1 MKDLYAVAGI
11 SKQALWKHKKRQEIV
26 DNTTRQI
33 VEKIKDIRKRHK
45 RMGCRHMYFACN
57 ETLPIGRD
65 AFEQIGL
72 ANGFRIKRKR
82 NVMKTTWSQRIE
94 IYPNLVEGLTINGI
108 NQVWQSDMFYNKIE
122 GKNYYGVTIIDAYSR
137 KLLALHMSKSLSAV
151 QLKAAMK
158 KALKARSGQDV
169 TGCVFHSDRGSQ
181 YISTSH
187 KKLLND
193 QGIKISMCRLPQ
205 ENAYVERV
213 QGTMKYDYIE
223 PFELSEKNLR
233 YMMPKIIRY
242 YNEERPHSSLNMMT
256 PDNYEHLLD
265 KLPENL
271 RPEMTI
277 YKWDHEIFTKSPVI
291 NKKKK
296 ETKKKKSTQKLILE
310 NQFTKVN
317 LF

>member
-1 MKDLYAVAGI
+1 MKDLYVVSGI
-11 SKQALWKHKKRQEIV
+11 TKQALWKHKKRQEIV

-33 VEKIKDIRKRHK
+33 VEKITDIRKRHK

-82 NVMKTTWSQRIE
+82 NAMKTTWSQRIE
-94 IYPNLVEGLTINGI
+94 IYPNLVEGITINGI
-108 NQVWQSDMFYNKIE
+108 NQVWQSDMFYIKIE
-122 GKNYYGVTIIDAYSR
+122 GQNYYGVTIMDVYSR
-137 KLLALHMSKSLSAV
+137 KLLALHISKSLSAV

-158 KALKARSGQDV
+158 KALKARSGQKIR
-169 TGCVFHSDRGSQ
+169 GCVFHSDRGSQ
-181 YISTSH
+181 YISSSH

-193 QGIKISMCRLPQ
+193 QGIKISMCLLPQ

-213 QGTMKYDYIE
+213 QGTIKYDYLE
-223 PFELSEKNLR
+223 PFELSKKNLR
-233 YMMPKIIRY
+233 YMTPKIMRY
-242 YNEERPHSSLNMMT
+242 YNQERPHSNLNMIT
-256 PDNYEHLLD
+256 PDNFEHLLA
-265 KLPENL
+265 KLSENL

-277 YKWDHEIFTKSPVI
+277 YKWDHEISTKTTVI

-296 ETKKKKSTQKLILE
+296 EAKKKKSTQKLILE

>member
-11 SKQALWKHKKRQEIV
+11 TKQALWKHKKRQEIV
-26 DNTTRQI
+26 DSTTRQI

-57 ETLPIGRD
+57 ETLPVGRD

-72 ANGFRIKRKR
+72 ANGFRVKRKR
-82 NVMKTTWSQRIE
+82 NAMKTTWSQRVE

-108 NQVWQSDMFYNKIE
+108 NQVWQSDMFYIKIE
-122 GKNYYGVTIIDAYSR
+122 GQNCYGVTIMDVYSR
-137 KLLALHMSKSLSAV
+137 KLLALHISKSLSAV

-158 KALKARSGQDV
+158 KALKARSGQEIR
-169 TGCVFHSDRGSQ
+169 GCIFHSDRGSQ
-181 YISTSH
+181 YISSSH

-193 QGIKISMCRLPQ
+193 QGIKSSMCLVPQ

-213 QGTMKYDYIE
+213 QGTMKYDYLE
-223 PFELSEKNLR
+223 PFELREKNLR

-242 YNEERPHSSLNMMT
+242 YNQERPHSSLNMMT
-256 PDNYEHLLD
+256 PDNFEHLLAL
-265 KLPENL
+265 LPENL

-277 YKWDHEIFTKSPVI
+277 YKWDHEISTKTTVI
-291 NKKKK
+291 DKKKK
-296 ETKKKKSTQKLILE
+296 EAKKKKSTQILILE
-310 NQFTKVN
+310 NQLTKVN

>member
-1 MKDLYAVAGI
+1 MKDLYTVAGI
-11 SKQALWKHKKRQEIV
+11 TKQALWKHKKRQEIV
-26 DNTTRQI
+26 YNTTRGI

-57 ETLPIGRD
+57 EPLPVGRD

-72 ANGFRIKRKR
+72 ANGFRVKRKR
-82 NVMKTTWSQRIE
+82 NVMKTTWSQRVD
-94 IYPNLVEGLTINGI
+94 IYPNLVEGITINGI
-108 NQVWQSDMFYNKIE
+108 NQVWQSDMFYIKIE
-122 GKNYYGVTIIDAYSR
+122 GKNYYGATIIDVYSR
-137 KLLALHMSKSLSAV
+137 KLLALHISKSLSAV

-169 TGCVFHSDRGSQ
+169 RGCIFHSDRGSQ
-181 YISTSH
+181 YISDIH

-193 QGIKISMCRLPQ
+193 QGIKISMCLLPQ
-205 ENAYVERV
+205 ENAYAERV
-213 QGTMKYDYIE
+213 QETMKYDYIE
-223 PFELSEKNLR
+223 PFELCEKNLR

-242 YNEERPHSSLNMMT
+242 YNQERPHSSLNMMT
-256 PDNYEHLLD
+256 PNIFEYHLAN
-265 KLPENL
+265 LPENL

-277 YKWDHEIFTKSPVI
+277 YQWDHGISTKSDVI

-296 ETKKKKSTQKLILE
+296 EAKKKKSTQIITFK
-310 NQFTKVN
+310 NQFKKVN

>member
-11 SKQALWKHKKRQEIV
+11 TKQALWKHKKRQEIV
-26 DNTTRQI
+26 DSTTRQI

-57 ETLPIGRD
+57 ETLPVGRD

-72 ANGFRIKRKR
+72 ANGFRVKRKR
-82 NVMKTTWSQRIE
+82 NAMKTTWSQRVE

-108 NQVWQSDMFYNKIE
+108 NQVWQSDMFYIKIE
-122 GKNYYGVTIIDAYSR
+122 GQNCYGVTIMDVYSR
-137 KLLALHMSKSLSAV
+137 KLLALHISKSLSAV

-158 KALKARSGQDV
+158 KALKARSGQEIR
-169 TGCVFHSDRGSQ
+169 GCIFHSDRGSQ
-181 YISTSH
+181 YISSSH

-193 QGIKISMCRLPQ
+193 QGIKSSMCLVPQ

-213 QGTMKYDYIE
+213 QGTMKYDYLE
-223 PFELSEKNLR
+223 PFELREKNLR

-242 YNEERPHSSLNMMT
+242 YNQERPHSSLNMMT
-256 PDNYEHLLD
+256 PDNFEHLLAV
-265 KLPENL
+265 LPENL

-277 YKWDHEIFTKSPVI
+277 YKWDHEISTKTTVI
-291 NKKKK
+291 DKKKK
-296 ETKKKKSTQKLILE
+296 EAKKKKSTQILILE
-310 NQFTKVN
+310 NQLTKVN

>member
-11 SKQALWKHKKRQEIV
+11 TKQALWKHKKRQEIV

-33 VEKIKDIRKRHK
+33 VKKIKDIRKRHK

-57 ETLPIGRD
+57 ETLPVGRD

-72 ANGFRIKRKR
+72 ANGFRVKRKR
-82 NVMKTTWSQRIE
+82 NAMKTTWSQRVE

-108 NQVWQSDMFYNKIE
+108 NQVWQSDMFYIKIE
-122 GKNYYGVTIIDAYSR
+122 GQNYYGVTIMDVYSR
-137 KLLALHMSKSLSAV
+137 KLLALHISKSLSAV

-158 KALKARSGQDV
+158 KALKARSGQEIR
-169 TGCVFHSDRGSQ
+169 GCIFHSDRGSQ
-181 YISTSH
+181 YISSSH

-193 QGIKISMCRLPQ
+193 QGIKSSMCLVPQ

-213 QGTMKYDYIE
+213 HGTMKYDYLE
-223 PFELSEKNLR
+223 PFELREKNLR

-242 YNEERPHSSLNMMT
+242 YNQERPHSSLNMMT
-256 PDNYEHLLD
+256 PDNFEHLLAV
-265 KLPENL
+265 LPENL

-277 YKWDHEIFTKSPVI
+277 YKWDHEISTKTMVI

-296 ETKKKKSTQKLILE
+296 EAKKKKSTQILILE
-310 NQFTKVN
+310 NQLTKVN